1 MGMIERF
8 ADYTVAL
15 EEAYHD
21 DDWSRLVP
29 YFAERVT
36 YRSNYGADLE
46 VTGREGVLKQFRAE
60 AESFDRKFD
69 SRRVEYFDGPRE
81 ARGGV
86 FTMWK
91 VTYSKAGVPD
101 LVLTGKEN
109 ATFIGDEMTLLEG
122 HYLPETF
129 GEFSAW
135 LTQHGSFMHE
145 SGVSDHSRS
154 HQR

>member
-8 ADYTVAL
+8 KQYTVAL
-15 EEAYHD
+15 EKAYQAD
-21 DDWSRLVP
+21 SWSSLAP
-29 YFAERVT
+29 YFAENAT
-36 YRSNYGADLE
+36 YRSYYSGDIE
-46 VTGREGVLKQFRAE
+46 VTGRDAVLKQFRLD

-81 ARGGV
+81 ERGGA

-101 LVLTGKEN
+101 LVLTGKEI
-109 ATFIGDEMTLLEG
+109 ATYIGDEITLLEG

-129 GEFSAW
+129 GEFGAW
-135 LTQHGSFMHE
+135 LGKYGSFLRE
-145 SGVSDHSRS
+145 G
-154 HQR
+154 

>member
-1 MGMIERF
+1 MVERF
-8 ADYTVAL
+8 KEYTAAL
-15 EEAYHD
+15 EQAYHE

-29 YFAERVT
+29 YFAENAV
-36 YRSNYGADLE
+36 YRSYYGADLE
-46 VTGREGVLKQFRAE
+46 VIGRDAVLKQFRSD

-86 FTMWK
+86 FTLWR

-101 LVLTGKEN
+101 LVLTGKEI
-109 ATFIGDEMTLLEG
+109 ATYIGDEITLLEG

-129 GEFSAW
+129 GVFGTW
-135 LTQHGSFMHE
+135 LTEHGSFMQE
-145 SGVSDHSRS
+145 S
-154 HQR
+154 